1 MPPTV
6 ESFLNSFTRTLD
18 EPVRDHL
25 KNVYACLSLSLIVA
39 AAGAYV
45 HMFTEILSAS
55 FLTVL
60 ATTGLLLTLLCIPDN
75 DKNRNLR
82 IGLLLGIAFFSGM
95 GMGPLLEIV
104 VQINPQIVMTSFIGT
119 AVLFGCFSAAA
130 LTARRGQ
137 WLYLGG
143 TLMTMLASL
152 IVLSLANIFLGS
164 QLIFQAYLY
173 LGLLIMCGFVLY
185 DTQLIIEKRLA
196 GDKDFVT
203 HSIDLF
209 IDFIGIFRRL
219 MVILSQKEEQSR
231 KKKD

>member
-1 MPPTV
+1 
-6 ESFLNSFTRTLD
+6 
-18 EPVRDHL
+18 
-25 KNVYACLSLSLIVA
+25 
-39 AAGAYV
+39 
-45 HMFTEILSAS
+45 MFTEILSAS

-75 DKNRNLR
+75 DKNRKLR

-104 VQINPQIVMTSFIGT
+104 VQINPQIVMTSFVGT
-119 AVLFGCFSAAA
+119 AVLFACFSAAA

-143 TLMTMLASL
+143 TLMTLLASL

-173 LGLLIMCGFVLY
+173 LGLFIMCGFVLY